1 MAGVALKDAV
11 FLDRDGT
18 INEDRGYIRRP
29 SDVHLIPGAI
39 EAIRALN
46 ERGLPV
52 VVISNQSG
60 LARGYFTS
68 DDLKAINSRLTEL
81 LKLGDATI
89 DAMYF
94 CPHLPDGGCSC
105 RKPQTAL
112 VEKATERLGVRCA
125 YMVGDK
131 GTDIALARGAGARAV
146 LVKTGHGSE
155 ELAHLAEEPDFI
167 AEDLLSAV
175 TWILKDLDEAR

>member
-1 MAGVALKDAV
+1 MAGVELKPAV

-29 SDVHLIPGAI
+29 SDLHLIPGAI
-39 EAIRALN
+39 EAIRTLN

-60 LARGYFTS
+60 LARGYFTL

-89 DAMYF
+89 DAIYF
-94 CPHLPDGGCSC
+94 CPHLPNDGCQC
-105 RKPQTAL
+105 RKPATAL
-112 VEKATERLGVRCA
+112 VELATKKLDVRCS

-146 LVKTGHGSE
+146 LVKTGHGSQ

-167 AEDLLSAV
+167 AEDLLGAV
-175 TWILKDLDEAR
+175 GWILKDLDEAQ

>member
-1 MAGVALKDAV
+1 MAGIELKDAV

-18 INEDRGYIRRP
+18 INEDSGYIRRP
-29 SDVHLIPGAI
+29 SDLHLIPGAI

-46 ERGLPV
+46 ERGIPV

-60 LARGYFTS
+60 VGRKFFTL
-68 DDLKAINSRLTEL
+68 DDLKAINSHLIML
-81 LKLGDATI
+81 LKQGGASI

-94 CPHLPDGGCSC
+94 CPHLPDDACPC
-105 RKPQTAL
+105 RKPRTVL
-112 VEKATERLGVRCA
+112 VEKATKRLGVRCS

-146 LVKTGHGSE
+146 LVKTGHGLE
-155 ELAHLAEEPDFI
+155 ELSHLAEEPDFI

-175 TWILKDLDEAR
+175 GWILRDLDDG

>member
-1 MAGVALKDAV
+1 MAGVELKDAV

-29 SDVHLIPGAI
+29 SDLHLIPGAA

-60 LARGYFTS
+60 LARGYFTRS
-68 DDLKAINSRLTEL
+68 DLTAINAQLVTL
-81 LKLGDATI
+81 LKQDGASI

-94 CPHLPDGGCSC
+94 CPHLPDDGCPC
-105 RKPQTAL
+105 RKPATAL
-112 VEKATERLGVRCA
+112 VERAVKKLDIRCS

-175 TWILKDLDEAR
+175 TWILKDLVSG

>member
-1 MAGVALKDAV
+1 MTARVLKDAV

-29 SDVHLIPGAI
+29 SELQIIPGAAP
-39 EAIRALN
+39 AIRALN
-46 ERGLPV
+46 ERAIPV

-60 LARGYFTS
+60 LARGYFTRN
-68 DDLKAINSRLTEL
+68 DLNEINSHLIAL
-81 LKLGDATI
+81 LAQDGASVDAI
-89 DAMYF
+89 YF
-94 CPHLPDGGCSC
+94 CPHLPDDSCSC
-105 RKPQTAL
+105 RKPATAL
-112 VEKATERLGVRCA
+112 VERAAKKLGVRCS

-131 GTDIALARGAGARAV
+131 GTDIALARGIGARAV

-167 AEDLLSAV
+167 AEDLSLAV
-175 TWILKDLDEAR
+175 GWILKDIDEDR